1 MSKEKELDIVSEE
14 TSEEAEIYDSTPY
27 NIGQPVCHFG
37 DDFSFSENC
46 SQLIIAWVH
55 AKMKMGNVIEYDSRN
70 PHYKNRF
77 ASLEATLQKINPV
90 FSEFG
95 LALTQWPSKG
105 VLINRLD
112 HISGQ
117 WMMSKYELAPV
128 KRDPQAF
135 GSSITYARRYCA
147 QAIAGICG
155 GEDDDA
161 EITMTS
167 DSGGSPSAKV
177 DGPVQTVEDIAAEFT
192 QSVTEENYE
201 EELNNQWDT
210 LMRKCNKM
218 HDRKKLAKLLRRK
231 QGIEV
236 DEL

>member
-1 MSKEKELDIVSEE
+1 MSKEKEPDTVNQE
-14 TSEEAEIYDSTPY
+14 TSEEAEIYDSIPY
-27 NIGQPVCHFG
+27 NIGQPSCDFG
-37 DDFSFSENC
+37 DDFSFSQNC
-46 SQLIIAWVH
+46 SQLIISWIH

-128 KRDPQAF
+128 KRDPQAL

-161 EITMTS
+161 EITMAP
-167 DSGGSPSAKV
+167 DSGGSPSAKA
-177 DGPVQTVEDIAAEFT
+177 DGPIQSVEDIASEFS

-201 EELNNQWDT
+201 QELNSQWDT

-218 HDRKKLAKLLRRK
+218 NDRKKLAKLLRKK

>member
-1 MSKEKELDIVSEE
+1 MSKEKELETVNEE
-14 TSEEAEIYDSTPY
+14 NLEEAEIYDSTPY
-27 NIGQPVCHFG
+27 NIGQPVCYFG
-37 DDFSFSENC
+37 EDFSFSENC
-46 SQLIIAWVH
+46 SELIIAWVH
-55 AKMKMGNVIEYDSRN
+55 AKMKMGNVAEYDSKN

-95 LALTQWPSKG
+95 LALTQWPGKG

-128 KRDPQAF
+128 KRDPQAL

-161 EITMTS
+161 EITLTPDNVS
-167 DSGGSPSAKV
+167 HSAKV

-218 HDRKKLAKLLRRK
+218 QDRKKLAKLLRKK